1 MDEVVNDLKA
11 LEQLLLRNTGGSY
24 GISSH
29 LFLLVSY
36 PDRSRTSGIN
46 INTSNMFR
54 VLCCLLSETKY
65 IALRVYS

>member
-29 LFLLVSY
+29 LFL
-36 PDRSRTSGIN
+36 
-46 INTSNMFR
+46 
-54 VLCCLLSETKY
+54 
-65 IALRVYS
+65 